1 MRGKMLNLAPFSR
14 KWLSNRTMKEN
25 RQKSMSSVKESRFC
39 PLFFAQKANLS
50 LKPATQKQ
58 KL

>member
-14 KWLSNRTMKEN
+14 KWLSNRIMKEN

-39 PLFFAQKANLS
+39 PLFFAQKANL
-50 LKPATQKQ
+50 PF
-58 KL
+58 